1 MKKKLFCV
9 MLVFML
15 VLLSGCSDIY
25 FSPARFVLDSDYAKR
40 LVTNFAEEIVEE
52 YEYISTP
59 TIELNI
65 GDMKYARDSF
75 SGKVSE
81 NYTISVDSNGSL
93 ILYKYSKTRK
103 GKYDLFNSEIVLTG
117 HYICANYNDKAIAF
131 CEETENGRYYLLS
144 YEFETG
150 DVRYH
155 ADLEELYSFFDLD
168 KSKWFVCCKLYKD
181 MLQYDDSFR

>member
-25 FSPARFVLDSDYAKR
+25 FSPARFVLDRDYAKKQVMDTIEA
-40 LVTNFAEEIVEE
+40 LAED
-52 YEYISTP
+52 YEYMSTP
-59 TIELNI
+59 IIDLNV
-65 GDMKYARDSF
+65 GDRQSARDGF
-75 SGKVSE
+75 SEKVSE
-81 NYTISVDSNGSL
+81 NCTIDIDSNGGL
-93 ILYKYSKTRK
+93 DLYKYSKTRK
-103 GKYDLFNSEIVLTG
+103 GKYDLFNREIVLTG

-168 KSKWFVCCKLYKD
+168 KSNWFVCCKLYKD
-181 MLQYDDSFR
+181 MPQ